1 LDLESNELLPAVHS
15 WYPPELPSLQAR
27 LGTWV
32 WDLRTE
38 EVNWSPQLFT
48 LLGYDPKRDRAT
60 TENFFAALDEET
72 RPQMRE
78 SAARVLKT
86 GQAELVTAR
95 VCLPDGSRREVTMD
109 STATFDGDGNP
120 YLMVGTV
127 FDHTDDLAIEAFLHR
142 QQEHFDLA
150 QSTAGVGSWSI
161 DLASRKLEWS
171 RELYRI
177 LGVPLETRPTR
188 ELFYSLVHP
197 EDLDIVHEAER
208 SFFRGRPHGHEYRV
222 VRADGSL
229 RFLYT
234 TGVPLKNS
242 DGEMI
247 GLLGTSL
254 DVTDRKQ
261 LETRVSEAVK
271 MEALGRLAGGVAHDF
286 NNLLTVIQ
294 GFCQLLAEREVHDEL
309 IHIQEAAEAAGRL
322 TQRLL
327 EFSRQSVVSIQP
339 LDINDVVRRSTALLE
354 RIIGEDVEVVLDLAD
369 DLWPVAADAGQME
382 QILFNLA
389 ANSRDAMPK
398 GGKFQIETRNLERS
412 SALGPAVEFIVSDTG
427 EGMPAE
433 VAENAFEPFFTTK
446 ERSKG
451 TGLGLSTVF
460 GIVTQSQGDIS
471 IKSSTGAGA
480 SIKIVLPRAT
490 PLRSTPRTGK
500 AAWGKTGPLSILVV
514 EDDPMI
520 ATLLTRT
527 LTAAGHQVLAA
538 TRPSTAIERFQ
549 SATDPIDLLI
559 SDVVMPEMSGPVLAK
574 MLENLSPGLL
584 VLFISG
590 YPAGELELGA
600 GDVSFL
606 PKPFAPADVI
616 AAVERITQGRD
627 DDKGLP
633 LSETAKKPPRSRS
646 RRRESVRGGP
656 A

>member
-1 LDLESNELLPAVHS
+1 
-15 WYPPELPSLQAR
+15 
-27 LGTWV
+27 
-32 WDLRTE
+32 
-38 EVNWSPQLFT
+38 
-48 LLGYDPKRDRAT
+48 
-60 TENFFAALDEET
+60 
-72 RPQMRE
+72 
-78 SAARVLKT
+78 
-86 GQAELVTAR
+86 
-95 VCLPDGSRREVTMD
+95 
-109 STATFDGDGNP
+109 
-120 YLMVGTV
+120 
-127 FDHTDDLAIEAFLHR
+127 
-142 QQEHFDLA
+142 
-150 QSTAGVGSWSI
+150 
-161 DLASRKLEWS
+161 
-171 RELYRI
+171 
-177 LGVPLETRPTR
+177 
-188 ELFYSLVHP
+188 
-197 EDLDIVHEAER
+197 
-208 SFFRGRPHGHEYRV
+208 
-222 VRADGSL
+222 
-229 RFLYT
+229 
-234 TGVPLKNS
+234 
-242 DGEMI
+242 
-247 GLLGTSL
+247 
-254 DVTDRKQ
+254 
-261 LETRVSEAVK
+261 
-271 MEALGRLAGGVAHDF
+271 
-286 NNLLTVIQ
+286 
-294 GFCQLLAEREVHDEL
+294 
-309 IHIQEAAEAAGRL
+309 
-322 TQRLL
+322 
-327 EFSRQSVVSIQP
+327 
-339 LDINDVVRRSTALLE
+339 
-354 RIIGEDVEVVLDLAD
+354 
-369 DLWPVAADAGQME
+369 ME

-627 DDKGLP
+627 DDKGPP
-633 LSETAKKPPRSRS
+633 LSKTAKKPPRSRS
-646 RRRESVRGGP
+646 SRRESVRGGP